1 VVQANT
7 TALLL
12 IQRLDP
18 IYADFTVTE
27 QDLPQVQAQMAAGTM
42 QASVR
47 LPADPPASARV
58 GTVTFLDNAVQ
69 IGTGTVNLRATIRN
83 QDHHFWPGQFVN
95 VELILT
101 TAKAVLIPNQ
111 ATQISQQGPFVYV
124 IKDDDTV
131 ELRPVTLGQRQ
142 GADVEVTKG
151 LATGEQVV
159 LTGQLTVAPGAKVR
173 IAPSGAAQNGQAVP

>member
-1 VVQANT
+1 M
-7 TALLL
+7 
-12 IQRLDP
+12 R
-18 IYADFTVTE
+18 
-27 QDLPQVQAQMAAGTM
+27 
-42 QASVR
+42 ASVR
-47 LPADPPASARV
+47 LPSDPPASARA

-69 IGTGTVNLRATIRN
+69 IGTGTVNLRATIRS

-95 VELILT
+95 VVLILT

-142 GADVEVTKG
+142 GADVVVTKG

-173 IAPSGAAQNGQAVP
+173 IAPSGAPQNGQAVP